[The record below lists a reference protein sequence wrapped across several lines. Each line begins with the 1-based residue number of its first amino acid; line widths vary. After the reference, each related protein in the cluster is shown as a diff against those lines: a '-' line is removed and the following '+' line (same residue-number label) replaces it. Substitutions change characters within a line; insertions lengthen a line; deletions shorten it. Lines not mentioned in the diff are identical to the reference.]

1 MRVMVGPFGD
11 LLDSWQQVLVLIS
24 IATMVLGAFAAI
36 VQTNFK
42 RLMAYSSI
50 GHMGYAL
57 IGIAAG
63 NEAGITGV
71 MVYLAAYIF
80 MNIGTFAIILAMRR
94 EGRLVEGIADP
105 AGVSKTHPV
114 RAFALVS
121 FMFSMAGIP
130 PLSGFIGIG
139 CV

>member
-1 MRVMVGPFGD
+1 AVPFHMWTPDVYEGAPTPVTALFAVAPKIAALALFMRVMVGPFGD

-24 IATMVLGAFAAI
+24 IASMVLGAFAAI
-36 VQTNFK
+36 VQSNFK

-94 EGRLVEGIADP
+94 EGRLVE
-105 AGVSKTHPV
+105 
-114 RAFALVS
+114 
-121 FMFSMAGIP
+121 
-130 PLSGFIGIG
+130 
-139 CV
+139 